1 MNKFRFWGSI
11 ILGGLALEIFD
22 VDQSTRI
29 WIGIFFGVA
38 FLSHRAGEQEE
49 KHRKNIENIDERL
62 DAIERIQIKQRDA
75 SLRIA
80 KLQEEVERLKKLW
93 F

>member
-1 MNKFRFWGSI
+1 MLISQLAF
-11 ILGGLALEIFD
+11 GLVFFLEWHFYLIVRVRKEIF
-22 VDQSTRI
+22 
-29 WIGIFFGVA
+29 
-38 FLSHRAGEQEE
+38 
-49 KHRKNIENIDERL
+49 RKNIENIDERL

>member
-1 MNKFRFWGSI
+1 MLISQLAF
-11 ILGGLALEIFD
+11 GLVFLLEWHFYLI
-22 VDQSTRI
+22 VR
-29 WIGIFFGVA
+29 V
-38 FLSHRAGEQEE
+38 RKE